1 MNLIEPFRQAIED
14 DWQSALTSD
23 EWFFARRREDLAGR
37 LSPNEA
43 FDAIGEATKLLQQ
56 QTEPLLRYECG
67 AFLLSLARRSD
78 TTEMPS
84 QLRSDWDAVIQA
96 LHNDPSVAEQLR
108 DWYRLSK

>member
-1 MNLIEPFRQAIED
+1 MNLIKPFRQAIEG
-14 DWQSALTSD
+14 DWRAALTRD
-23 EWFFARRREDLAGR
+23 EWFFVRQRDELAER

-43 FDAIGEATKLLQQ
+43 FDAIGEVTTLLLL

-67 AFLLSLARRSD
+67 AFLLSLACRSD

-84 QLRSDWDAVIQA
+84 QLRRDWDSVIHA
-96 LHNDPSVAEQLR
+96 LNYEMSIKEQLL